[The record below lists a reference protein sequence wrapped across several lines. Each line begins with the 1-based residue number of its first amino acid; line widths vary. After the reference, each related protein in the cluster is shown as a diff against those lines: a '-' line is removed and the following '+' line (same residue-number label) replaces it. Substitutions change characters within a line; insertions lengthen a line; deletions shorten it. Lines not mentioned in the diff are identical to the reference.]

1 MGLRHKMAKA
11 VSSDNGKGNGKLA
24 VILVRGVV
32 KVTKPVKDTLTMLN
46 LNRKNHC
53 VVIENNSAYRGML
66 FKVKD
71 YITWGNVDDNTVK
84 ELVEKRGAVLESDKK
99 GLEFNGKKY
108 KRYFVLNSPK
118 KGFGEKGIK
127 TSFKVGGGL
136 GNRGDKIKDLIQRM
150 L

>member
-1 MGLRHKMAKA
+1 MAKAAKA
-11 VSSDNGKGNGKLA
+11 VSSENGKLA
-24 VILVRGVV
+24 VILVRGMV

-46 LNRKNHC
+46 LNHKNHC
-53 VVIENNSAYRGML
+53 IVIENNSVYRGML

-84 ELVEKRGAVLESDKK
+84 ELIEKRGTVLESDTKK
-99 GLEFNGKKY
+99 GLEWNGKKY
-108 KRYFVLNSPK
+108 RKYFVLNSPK
-118 KGFGEKGIK
+118 KGFGRKGIK